1 MKAFLIICI
10 LLATVAFSP
19 FSTSTALELSHKG
32 PYRTL
37 DASTQQGGPRKPPR
51 GPVYPPAPP
60 VYPPRGPRNPPRG
73 PVKPPPAKKPPPGS
87 Q

>member
-1 MKAFLIICI
+1 MYNAASMPALISELVLHV
-10 LLATVAFSP
+10 LLSPLLTV
-19 FSTSTALELSHKG
+19 FSTRHR

-60 VYPPRGPRNPPRG
+60 MYPPRGPI
-73 PVKPPPAKKPPPGS
+73 KPPPGKKPPPGS